1 MEELSLE
8 GCVHNIGWSH
18 VSPFPHQQPGRRSPA
33 DGAVVAVP
41 LMASVGVA
49 VDYSRINGLI
59 QVALDATV
67 LMDVKKCGDGND
79 AQRQTEATNTFNS
92 LFSRPE
98 VTDITI
104 SPNFTSAG
112 GSKLT
117 LNGTAVVH
125 TNFLGIIGVSVSGP
139 LVHEPIIDQRASTEV
154 LRQHQGRRHYALH
167 GAGQHRRRPC
177 LDATAELRQR
187 RREVF
192 PPYDRRADCHD
203 LRSDRHVAL
212 QVAPGDVMPLPRR
225 CGWLLKGRPRRDLPA
240 DFRDRTNRVST
251 TAQNNVRHLRDLV
264 QTAFTHQAVEKS
276 RTKSNRHLRQQ
287 LDPQ

>member
-1 MEELSLE
+1 
-8 GCVHNIGWSH
+8 
-18 VSPFPHQQPGRRSPA
+18 
-33 DGAVVAVP
+33 
-41 LMASVGVA
+41 MASVGVA

-139 LVHEPIIDQRASTEV
+139 MVHEPIIDQRASTEV